1 MKKQI
6 LTLAMLSALVL
17 SAHAQQPA
25 NQLLPYQNPNLSAEA
40 RANDLLSRL
49 TLEEKTKLMMEL
61 RLPSPDWV
69 SLSFNG
75 GTRLCMAWHATD
87 MPRFSLSPCTWLLPG
102 MMPCSIRSLLP

>member
-6 LTLAMLSALVL
+6 LTLTMLSVLAL

-49 TLEEKTKLMMEL
+49 TLEEKTKLMMDASPAIS
-61 RLPSPDWV
+61 RLGIRMSISSVILDGDADRRLMAKILISLHVWDSP
-69 SLSFNG
+69 
-75 GTRLCMAWHATD
+75 
-87 MPRFSLSPCTWLLPG
+87 
-102 MMPCSIRSLLP
+102 

>member
-49 TLEEKTKLMMEL
+49 TLEEKTKLMMDASPAIS
-61 RLPSPDWV
+61 RLGIPQFQWWNEALHGV
-69 SLSFNG
+69 ARNG
-75 GTRLCMAWHATD
+75 Y
-87 MPRFSLSPCTWLLPG
+87 PRFSLSPCTWLLPG
-102 MMPCSIRSLLP
+102 MMPCSIRCLLP

>member
-49 TLEEKTKLMMEL
+49 TLEEKTKLMMDASPAIS
-61 RLPSPDWV
+61 RLGIPQ
-69 SLSFNG
+69 FQ
-75 GTRLCMAWHATD
+75 WHATD

>member
-40 RANDLLSRL
+40 RANDLLSRPDPGGEDE
-49 TLEEKTKLMMEL
+49 TDDGCFACH
-61 RLPSPDWV
+61 LPTGYPSV
-69 SLSFNG
+69 SMVER
-75 GTRLCMAWHATD
+75 GTAWCGTQRICHGFPYHHAHG
-87 MPRFSLSPCTWLLPG
+87 FFLG
-102 MMPCSIRSLLP
+102 

>member
-6 LTLAMLSALVL
+6 LTLAMLSALAL

-49 TLEEKTKLMMEL
+49 TLEEKTKL
-61 RLPSPDWV
+61 
-69 SLSFNG
+69 
-75 GTRLCMAWHATD
+75 WHATD

-102 MMPCSIRSLLP
+102 MMPCSIRCLLP